1 MSRPQIRAAL
11 RALELNA
18 RSRSLGSSTIPTP
31 SVRALSFVGA
41 GPSRSRLIST
51 TTTRHAQPPPPPTP
65 SSSQS
70 RPPLQMPH
78 DMPREDYAAPTM
90 YTLSYLSRAIKYL
103 LYGILTLG
111 TISLSAFEG
120 LHLYIEHISLAPP
133 SRISSDEYGW
143 EEETPSWTG
152 GPKGG
157 TDGRLG
163 FRARHALRA
172 AWICQE
178 IGAGGAG
185 SIGRSNN
192 SNLHPT
198 MGAIAGKVNQID
210 RGYELAEEYIDLAI
224 REAKRKG
231 LRFPPNLP
239 SRRSAPGPAPALDHL
254 SSTTTT
260 TPSTN
265 TTTTIPS
272 NLQHETSTN
281 SVEADPTAIDL
292 LLLKAGI
299 LERISTDTSLNQAK
313 DIYEQ
318 VLSARG
324 SDARAMRLA
333 TKIGDLEQRTGGDGA
348 MWWKLALGKAGV
360 TLPAAAAASATSSS
374 SLVSAAKSKQSVVKQ
389 KSKGW
394 FSSSS
399 SATDSQSSAEPES
412 ISPASPADF
421 SAGAH
426 TLTLSPP
433 TLRATITA
441 LISSEA
447 QLAKDG
453 HYAQAGAV
461 QDFALSLLATHPA
474 TPTPVSDTA
483 ELHDLWLAHRAAL
496 LQLHKTS
503 ITYAQGKPTFAL
515 SQATTTAAEAA
526 LSSIPSPSSASS
538 SLKFATKLLD
548 RDAHLVAAEAN
559 YIKGILLEKQGI
571 TETLEPALESFE
583 RAMSL
588 SSADGEDV
596 KGEEWS
602 RYWRSY
608 ARVKDKMDKLLDK

>member
-1 MSRPQIRAAL
+1 MSLASTTMSRPQIRAAL
-11 RALELNA
+11 RSMELSA
-18 RSRSLGSSTIPTP
+18 RTRPLASSSFRSP
-31 SVRALSFVGA
+31 SVQALFA
-41 GPSRSRLIST
+41 GPSRSRLLMT
-51 TTTRHAQPPPPPTP
+51 TTSRHAQSPPPSTPKPSPTP
-65 SSSQS
+65 N

-90 YTLSYLSRAIKYL
+90 YTLSYLSRAIRYL
-103 LYGILTLG
+103 LYGLLTLG
-111 TISLSAFEG
+111 TVSLTAFEG
-120 LHLYIEHISLAPP
+120 LHLYIEHISLAPS
-133 SRISSDEYGW
+133 SRVSSDEYGW

-152 GPKGG
+152 GAKGG
-157 TDGRLG
+157 TDSRLG

-178 IGAGGAG
+178 IGAGGSGA
-185 SIGRSNN
+185 IAR

-198 MGAIAGKVNQID
+198 MGAIAGRVNQID

-231 LRFPPNLP
+231 LRFPPTLP
-239 SRRSAPGPAPALDHL
+239 SRRSGPGPAPALDQL
-254 SSTTTT
+254 PSPSSATSASSSTSQQYEV
-260 TPSTN
+260 PKST
-265 TTTTIPS
+265 I
-272 NLQHETSTN
+272 
-281 SVEADPTAIDL
+281 EADPTATDL

-318 VLSARG
+318 VLSTRG
-324 SDARAMRLA
+324 TDARQMRLA
-333 TKIGDLEQRTGGDGA
+333 TKIGDLAQRTGGDGSG
-348 MWWKLALGKAGV
+348 WWTFALAKAGV
-360 TLPAAAAASATSSS
+360 TLPATSPSASLQA
-374 SLVSAAKSKQSVVKQ
+374 LAPKAVKQ
-389 KSKGW
+389 KAKGW

-399 SATDSQSSAEPES
+399 SQTDISTPPSSSTPSPELLAESHPV
-412 ISPASPADF
+412 ID
-421 SAGAH
+421 
-426 TLTLSPP
+426 LTPP
-433 TLRATITA
+433 TLRATISA

-453 HYAQAGAV
+453 HYTQASAV
-461 QDFALSLLATHPA
+461 QDIALSLLSSHPA
-474 TPTPVSDTA
+474 TPTPSSDTA
-483 ELHDLWLAHRAAL
+483 ELHDLWLSHRAAL

-503 ITYAQGKPTFAL
+503 ITYAQGLPTFA
-515 SQATTTAAEAA
+515 SAQSTTTAAEAA
-526 LSSIPSPSSASS
+526 LSSITSLISAPSN
-538 SLKFATKLLD
+538 LKFPTKLLN

-559 YIKGILLEKQGI
+559 YIKGILLEKQGV

-608 ARVKDKMDKLLDK
+608 ARVKDKMDKLLEK